1 MMSTPRSDA
10 RDRPPVLDVRS
21 LTVRVRGD
29 DRILV
34 DSIDLGVG
42 AGEILGLV
50 GESGSGK
57 SMTASAIARLL
68 PPLVY
73 LDEGSEV
80 EISGEEVTRL
90 SPAAFRRQVRPRVGF
105 VFQNPSTSLNP
116 AMRIGA
122 QIAESAQ
129 VSGRQAARRLALEMM
144 DRVQIPRAAQRYG
157 DYPHQFSGG
166 MKQRVA
172 IAIALAR
179 QPSLLLADEPTSALD
194 VTVQAQICDLIWDLA
209 RDEQLAVLFIT
220 HDFGV
225 VANICDRVAVMKSGK
240 LVETGRTEEI
250 LVRPAHPY
258 TASLIGAATALSLS
272 GQRT

>member
-1 MMSTPRSDA
+1 M
-10 RDRPPVLDVRS
+10 
-21 LTVRVRGD
+21 
-29 DRILV
+29 LV

-73 LDEGSEV
+73 LDESSEV
-80 EISGEEVTRL
+80 EISGAEVTGL
-90 SPAAFRRQVRPRVGF
+90 SQAAFRKQVRPRVGF

-116 AMRIGA
+116 AMRVGA
-122 QIAESAQ
+122 QIAESAR

-144 DRVQIPRAAQRYG
+144 DKVQIPRAAQRYD

-179 QPSLLLADEPTSALD
+179 RPSLLLADEPTSALD

-209 RDEQLAVLFIT
+209 HDEQLAVLFIT

-240 LVETGRTEEI
+240 LVETARTEEI
-250 LVRPAHPY
+250 LIRPSHPY
-258 TASLIGAATALSLS
+258 TASLIDAATALSLS